1 MERLPKPWRRCYN
14 RQKVEARR
22 KRSGRADIA
31 SGERELGYRDGRAIW
46 YNYLPLGRLR
56 TSDYRTGRSPGN
68 PPGVHLTYAE
78 RKRSVSSPD
87 AKVVSPDLALV
98 SAIHAGDASAMASVY
113 DRYSSVVYS
122 VALRVLGDTGAAE
135 DIQQEVFMQLWRNPS
150 AFDASRG
157 NLGAWLAV
165 ITRNRAI
172 DALRKRRP
180 ETDPEDVVLS
190 VVLDMAGEVDR
201 SRVAEKV
208 RGALST
214 MPAAQRAALEMAY
227 YQGMTHTEIAAKT
240 GEPLGTIKTRIRA
253 GLMAL
258 RKTFEG

>member
-1 MERLPKPWRRCYN
+1 M
-14 RQKVEARR
+14 V
-22 KRSGRADIA
+22 A
-31 SGERELGYRDGRAIW
+31 SGKGGRTVQLELSAFGWPFCPGRLLRPRQPSGITTCLSLGYGLPITKEGAGRQSAECEFDV
-46 YNYLPLGRLR
+46 LR
-56 TSDYRTGRSPGN
+56 K
-68 PPGVHLTYAE
+68 E
-78 RKRSVSSPD
+78 ECVSSAD
-87 AKVVSPDLALV
+87 AKTVSPDLALV
-98 SAIHAGDASAMASVY
+98 SAIRSGDQNAMASLY
-113 DRYSSVVYS
+113 DRYSPVVYS

-135 DIQQEVFMQLWRNPS
+135 DIQQDVFLQLWRNPG

-190 VVLDMAGEVDR
+190 VVPDMAGEADR

-208 RGALST
+208 RGVLGA
-214 MPAAQRAALEMAY
+214 MPASQRSALEMAY
-227 YQGMTHTEIAAKT
+227 YEGMTHTEIAAKT

-253 GLMAL
+253 GLIAL
-258 RKTFEG
+258 RKAFQG